1 MVSIIQGVTGIHPG
15 RERECVPCIRADGF
29 VWTVK
34 AGDHLTVWND
44 DGTILFAG
52 IVFPVSPTDS
62 WFEVNEI
69 PPQLRE
75 DVEHAKLDGYRG
87 SDQWFIYCTTAQ
99 LGRGRDDWTGLFLSE
114 SAGDNGLD
122 RGLSA
127 RLIRL
132 PLLNWWYGFLSVFYL
147 HPLTRGRNTF
157 LQGTPYGY
165 FETGM
170 EGMEWTVYRKPS
182 PSRTERLLF
191 LEAGDII
198 WIRDKSGK
206 TLYVG
211 MIIPDSSK
219 GRMTPDSRP
228 QALGLYIHWTQSGFQ
243 PDDWARFFFQEGV
256 TNGRRYLEDSSNQAT
271 VVSFAPLLCLATL
284 IMRHR
289 KSEEW

>member
-1 MVSIIQGVTGIHPG
+1 
-15 RERECVPCIRADGF
+15 
-29 VWTVK
+29 
-34 AGDHLTVWND
+34 
-44 DGTILFAG
+44 
-52 IVFPVSPTDS
+52 
-62 WFEVNEI
+62 
-69 PPQLRE
+69 
-75 DVEHAKLDGYRG
+75 
-87 SDQWFIYCTTAQ
+87 
-99 LGRGRDDWTGLFLSE
+99 
-114 SAGDNGLD
+114 
-122 RGLSA
+122 
-127 RLIRL
+127 
-132 PLLNWWYGFLSVFYL
+132 
-147 HPLTRGRNTF
+147 
-157 LQGTPYGY
+157 
-165 FETGM
+165 M